1 MYRVAKYFYE
11 TLRLK
16 IFRLCWSNPYTKF
29 CLQCSV
35 FIAKRQ
41 KNSFSHSLRLN
52 AQKQKLKIKNILG
65 VVMMRA
71 YSIQRVI
78 VQGRIGNLTDKL
90 EVKLKNIGV
99 ELSQHNIYKIMNIT
113 DAMLYDDE
121 QASKIMVELQECYDN
136 DNFEK
141 LAMNIKEKVRI

>member
-1 MYRVAKYFYE
+1 
-11 TLRLK
+11 
-16 IFRLCWSNPYTKF
+16 
-29 CLQCSV
+29 
-35 FIAKRQ
+35 
-41 KNSFSHSLRLN
+41 
-52 AQKQKLKIKNILG
+52 
-65 VVMMRA
+65 MRA

-90 EVKLKNIGV
+90 EVKLKKIGV
-99 ELSQHNIYKIMNIT
+99 EISQHNIYKIMNIT

-141 LAMNIKEKVRI
+141 LAINIKEKVRI

>member
-1 MYRVAKYFYE
+1 
-11 TLRLK
+11 
-16 IFRLCWSNPYTKF
+16 PYTKF

>member
-1 MYRVAKYFYE
+1 
-11 TLRLK
+11 
-16 IFRLCWSNPYTKF
+16 NPYTKF

-65 VVMMRA
+65 VVIMRA
-71 YSIQRVI
+71 YSIQREI

-99 ELSQHNIYKIMNIT
+99 EISQHNIYKIMNIT

-141 LAMNIKEKVRI
+141 LAINIKEKVRI

>member
-1 MYRVAKYFYE
+1 M
-11 TLRLK
+11 
-16 IFRLCWSNPYTKF
+16 
-29 CLQCSV
+29 
-35 FIAKRQ
+35 
-41 KNSFSHSLRLN
+41 N

>member
-1 MYRVAKYFYE
+1 K

-65 VVMMRA
+65 VIVMDKVSHDFNYLYQEIEKELKR
-71 YSIQRVI
+71 Y
-78 VQGRIGNLTDKL
+78 NLTPLKAIDCMSKGLDIEIEVIFIQIYQILKYERNL
-90 EVKLKNIGV
+90 EKELDYFV
-99 ELSQHNIYKIMNIT
+99 ENAEN
-113 DAMLYDDE
+113 
-121 QASKIMVELQECYDN
+121 LQTQFLIHAFCVCSD
-136 DNFEK
+136 
-141 LAMNIKEKVRI
+141 L